1 MTLFKPRKL
10 IEYAA
15 MAAIWLALILLFAS
29 LSRNFLT
36 VPTMLALANRIPALA
51 VVSVGMTLVLVIGG
65 IDLSVG
71 SVAGLGGSVLGVL
84 LLNFHM
90 PFWEA
95 ALLSSLVGL
104 AAGLANGLVSVCLNI
119 PSFIVTLG
127 MLEAA
132 RGLAYLVTN
141 SQTKYI
147 GSAVESL
154 SEPVHSLGVSPAFL
168 IAVAITIVGQIVLS
182 RTVFGRYLIAIGTNE
197 QATRLAGINPTPSK
211 IAVFALAGL
220 LSGLGGVFLTSRL
233 GSADPNTGVGME
245 LSAIAAVVI
254 GGTSLMGGR
263 GSVINTFFGVLII
276 ATLEAGLAQIG
287 ASEPAKRVITGAVI
301 VAAVILDASRQQLAS
316 RLAQSF
322 NVVRRKANTAVPMS
336 SN

>member
-15 MAAIWLALILLFAS
+15 MAAIWVALILLFGS
-29 LSRNFLT
+29 LSHNFLSSRT
-36 VPTMLALANRIPALA
+36 LFTLANRIPALA

-71 SVAGLGGSVLGVL
+71 SVAGLCGSALGVL
-84 LLNFHM
+84 IMNFHM
-90 PFWEA
+90 PLWEA
-95 ALLSSLVGL
+95 AVLCLLMGL

-127 MLEAA
+127 MLEVA

-147 GSAVESL
+147 GGAVEGL
-154 SEPVHSLGVSPAFL
+154 SEPVHALGVSPAFL
-168 IAVAITIVGQIVLS
+168 ITVVMTIIGQIVLA

-197 QATRLAGINPTPSK
+197 QATRLAGINPVPAK

-233 GSADPNTGVGME
+233 GSADPNVGVGME

-276 ATLEAGLAQIG
+276 ATLDTGLAQIG
-287 ASEPAKRVITGAVI
+287 ASEPAKRVITGSVI
-301 VAAVILDASRQQLAS
+301 VAAVILDSSRQ

-322 NVVRRKANTAVPMS
+322 HVVKRKANTAVPTS
-336 SN
+336 PN